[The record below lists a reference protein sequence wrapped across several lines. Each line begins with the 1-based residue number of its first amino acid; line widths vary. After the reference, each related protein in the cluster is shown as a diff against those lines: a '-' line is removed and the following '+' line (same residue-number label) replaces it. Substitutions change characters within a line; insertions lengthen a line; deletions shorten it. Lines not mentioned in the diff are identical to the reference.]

1 MSFGG
6 RAASSS
12 GCAITKG
19 HETGST
25 GYIGRTP
32 SSSPTG
38 LYVMATAEHREPCES
53 RGSGTVLG
61 APGVKLLRATR
72 YSRRLRG
79 SCRESAHP
87 SIADVMLQHTVNGEK
102 PAGALPIV
110 RASPPCS
117 KSSAMRM
124 PFLPRCAP
132 EIFPVA
138 RRAACSILTRCGTR
152 WIAQGLWRATSNV
165 VKGPFY
171 FEPYEADRPAS
182 SADRAP
188 GRSNGGSR
196 RSPHR

>member
-1 MSFGG
+1 MSSTLAPAGG
-6 RAASSS
+6 CHRGECGNGAGAFCLKIEGPWRFSNAGPISADSIGQSRA
-12 GCAITKG
+12 GIRK
-19 HETGST
+19 
-25 GYIGRTP
+25 P
-32 SSSPTG
+32 S
-38 LYVMATAEHREPCES
+38 L
-53 RGSGTVLG
+53 
-61 APGVKLLRATR
+61 
-72 YSRRLRG
+72 SRRLRG

-110 RASPPCS
+110 RASRPCS
-117 KSSAMRM
+117 KSSSMRM
-124 PFLPRCAP
+124 PFLPRCAS

-152 WIAQGLWRATSNV
+152 WIAQCLWRATSNV

-188 GRSNGGSR
+188 GRSNRGSR